1 MGKVVDETQHQI
13 VLADEPHGYGHKA
26 SLLPLF
32 ALSCRGLE
40 LVSPQL
46 ISTRM

>member
-26 SLLPLF
+26 TKSTAFILLF
-32 ALSCRGLE
+32 RA
-40 LVSPQL
+40 VV
-46 ISTRM
+46 